1 MNEEK
6 QVEEKYVFFHVS
18 LIFILMED
26 SYIPLPVSTIN
37 LLQYI
42 ISAGVNEDI
51 PASQRYTVGKKKE
64 QHF

>member
-1 MNEEK
+1 LNEEK
-6 QVEEKYVFFHVS
+6 QVEKYVFFHVS